1 MNNLHNI
8 LGQRGEDLAAD
19 LLRQKGYTIRERN
32 WKIGDLETDIIA
44 QKGDTIVF
52 VEVKTR
58 SEGGFKRPEEA
69 VDRERQIRLKAGAQA
84 YIKHEKLDNPWRF
97 DIIAIEM
104 KAGSP
109 EIEHIEDAFM
119 PVLRAVSSRSFS
131 GENRWKQSNKSTR
144 AKGFKR

>member
-8 LGQRGEDLAAD
+8 LGQKGEDLAAD

-58 SEGGFKRPEEA
+58 SAGGFGRPEDA
-69 VDRERQIRLKAGAQA
+69 VDRERQIRLTAGAQA

-97 DIIAIEM
+97 DIIAIVM
-104 KAGSP
+104 NPDKP
-109 EIEHIEDAFM
+109 EIEHIEDAFL
-119 PVLRAVSSRSFS
+119 PVAKTVGKSSFS
-131 GENRWKQSNKSTR
+131 GESRWKQSNKSTR
-144 AKGFKR
+144 AKGFRR